1 MPEGNVID
9 LSFLYP
15 GGGWPWGIL
24 ITAIFW
30 ALFCANSYA
39 SLRFLRKQPDF
50 QHKEEM
56 IWGAL
61 WWPIIFT
68 AAMVASYVILV
79 LGFLGPGDRVFL
91 LIWISWTTIIVFLY
105 YGLGSWTMR
114 GPGVIGFVRQ
124 VRRKGKPFDLQHFLE
139 GSEKIVQSEFRW
151 QGLVLAICAIP
162 WAVVTAIWLLSL
174 FLD

>member
-1 MPEGNVID
+1 MPEGNIID
-9 LSFLYP
+9 LRSLWSDPQWF
-15 GGGWPWGIL
+15 WQ
-24 ITAIFW
+24 TAILGVFW
-30 ALFCANSYA
+30 AYFCAGSYV

-50 QHKEEM
+50 EHKGEM

-68 AAMVASYVILV
+68 APIVASYVILV

-91 LIWISWTTIIVFLY
+91 FIWIIWTTIIVFLY